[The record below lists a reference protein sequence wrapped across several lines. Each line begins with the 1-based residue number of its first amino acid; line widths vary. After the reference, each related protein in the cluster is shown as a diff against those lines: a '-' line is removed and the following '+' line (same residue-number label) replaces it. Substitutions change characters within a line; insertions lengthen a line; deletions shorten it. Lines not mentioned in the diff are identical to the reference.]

1 MNRVQVNGEL
11 LEIPRGWRLSDLLLD
26 LGHAGRRVAV
36 DRNGQIVPRSAHDTT
51 PLQDQDRIEI
61 VAAVGGG

>member
-1 MNRVQVNGEL
+1 MNRVQVNGEF

-36 DRNGQIVPRSAHDTT
+36 ERNGQIVPRSAHDTT
-51 PLQDQDRIEI
+51 PLQDRDRIEI

>member
-1 MNRVQVNGEL
+1 MNHIRVNGQA
-11 LEIPRGWRLSDLLLD
+11 LEVPRGWRISDLLLD

-36 DRNGQIVPRSAHDTT
+36 ERNGEIIPRGAHEAT
-51 PLQDQDRIEI
+51 PLVDQDRIEI

>member
-36 DRNGQIVPRSAHDTT
+36 ERNGQIVPRSAHDTT